1 MRGDKGEG
9 VKVYLQ
15 QITDL
20 QESDNSRNFSLMLS
34 SSAKPRDC
42 VRACVRVCACVCGG
56 GEGEYKRRW
65 RVRERRRERKE
76 NLTFPLM
83 MRATCMYVGNM
94 TIVNIEPQPR
104 ATQVSHCIRVWCSLY
119 QAD

>member
-42 VRACVRVCACVCGG
+42 VRACVRVCACVCVCGG
-56 GEGEYKRRW
+56 GGGRVQEEMEG
-65 RVRERRRERKE
+65 
-76 NLTFPLM
+76 
-83 MRATCMYVGNM
+83 
-94 TIVNIEPQPR
+94 
-104 ATQVSHCIRVWCSLY
+104 
-119 QAD
+119 